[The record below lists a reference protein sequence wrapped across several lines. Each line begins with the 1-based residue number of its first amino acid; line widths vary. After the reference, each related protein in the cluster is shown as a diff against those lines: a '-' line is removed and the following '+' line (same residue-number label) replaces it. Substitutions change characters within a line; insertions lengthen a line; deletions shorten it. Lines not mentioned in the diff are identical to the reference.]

1 MMTTVFSFCGVK
13 MTNSDVRTTDLA
25 SWKTLSAH
33 ATTMKSQHLKT
44 LFAQDQQRF
53 NKFSIALP
61 SLLLDYSKN
70 LITDE
75 TKTALLALAK
85 ETGVESWRAKM
96 FAAEHINATEDRA
109 VMHVALRDK
118 SNNPIVIDGTDAR
131 PAINAELERMRKLSD
146 KLRSGEWTG
155 FTGKTITDIVSI
167 GIGGSNLGPLMVC
180 EALKSYSDKR
190 FRVHFVSN
198 IDGTQIADVLAALNP
213 ETTLFV
219 ISSKT
224 FTTQETMTN
233 ARTAERWLMSAA
245 KNKAAIAKHFVA
257 VSTNRKLVT
266 EFGIA
271 ADNIFDMWD
280 WVGGRFSLWSAIGL
294 PIVLFLGYDLFDEL
308 LQGAYEMDK
317 HFQTAPLAENAP
329 MMLALVGIWNRNF
342 LGYPTLALL
351 PYDQSLH
358 RFPAYMQQ
366 AEMES
371 NGKSVNWAGEL
382 LTYGSVPLV
391 WGEVGING
399 QHAFYQML
407 HQGTDIIPA
416 DFIGSVT
423 PTEAV
428 PGHHDALMANFFAQ
442 TQALMLG
449 IDAQQVRQEL
459 TAKGVSAQRINEI
472 VNHKVHRGNRPTNT
486 LLLNKIDARSLGAL
500 IALYEHK
507 IFVQGIIWRVHSFDQ
522 WGVELGKVLASSMQ
536 PELEGKREVNA
547 QHDASTRHL
556 IEFYRQYKTQ

>member
-1 MMTTVFSFCGVK
+1 
-13 MTNSDVRTTDLA
+13 MTNSILRPTDLP
-25 SWKTLSAH
+25 SWKALSSH
-33 ATTMKSQHLKT
+33 AAQIKSQHMKD
-44 LFAQDQQRF
+44 LFAADDQRF
-53 NKFSIALP
+53 DKFSLQLP

-75 TKTALLALAK
+75 TKAALLALAR
-85 ETGVESWRAKM
+85 ESEVESWRDRM
-96 FAAEHINATEDRA
+96 FAGEHINATEDRA

-118 SNNPIVIDGTDAR
+118 SSSPIMIDGADAR
-131 PAINAELERMRKLSD
+131 PAINAELERMRKLSES
-146 KLRSGEWTG
+146 LRSGSWTG
-155 FTGKTITDIVSI
+155 YTGKTITDIVSI
-167 GIGGSNLGPLMVC
+167 GIGGSNLGPLMAC

-190 FRVHFVSN
+190 FNIHFASN
-198 IDGTQIADVLAALNP
+198 IDGVQIAEVLDGLNP

-233 ARTAERWLMSAA
+233 ARTAEQWFMRAA
-245 KNKAAIAKHFVA
+245 GDKAAIAKHFVA

-266 EFGIA
+266 AFGIA
-271 ADNIFDMWD
+271 EENIFDMWD

-294 PIVLFLGYDLFDEL
+294 PIVLFLGYEVFDQL
-308 LQGAYEMDK
+308 LQGAYEMDQ
-317 HFQTAPLAENAP
+317 HFLSAPLAENAP
-329 MMLALVGIWNRNF
+329 VMLALVGIWNRNF
-342 LGYPTLALL
+342 LGYPAHALL
-351 PYDQSLH
+351 PYDQCLH

-371 NGKSVNWAGEL
+371 NGKSVNWAGEQIS
-382 LTYGSVPLV
+382 YASVPLV

-423 PTEAV
+423 PNAV
-428 PGHHDALMANFFAQ
+428 VEGHHDALMANFFAQ

-449 IDAQQVRQEL
+449 SDADQVRREL
-459 TAKGVSAQRINEI
+459 TAKGVSPARIEEI
-472 VNHKVHRGNRPTNT
+472 LEHKVHRGNRPTNT
-486 LLLNKIDARSLGAL
+486 VLLNKVDPKTLGAL

-507 IFVQGIIWRVHSFDQ
+507 IFVQGIIWRIHSFDQ
-522 WGVELGKVLASSMQ
+522 WGVELGKVLAAGIQ
-536 PELEGKREVNA
+536 PELDAGKATNA
-547 QHDASTRHL
+547 AHDASTRNL
-556 IEFYRQYKTQ
+556 IDFYKRAKAGTK

>member
-1 MMTTVFSFCGVK
+1 
-13 MTNSDVRTTDLA
+13 MTNPDVRPTDLP
-25 SWKTLSAH
+25 SWKTLAAH
-33 ATTMKSQHLKT
+33 AAQMKSQHLKD
-44 LFAQDQQRF
+44 LFAADDKRF
-53 NKFSIALP
+53 AKFSLQL
-61 SLLLDYSKN
+61 SNLLFDYSKN

-75 TKTALLALAK
+75 TKAALLALAK
-85 ETGVESWRAKM
+85 ESNVESWRGKM

-118 SNNPIVIDGTDAR
+118 SSKPIVIDAADAR
-131 PAINAELERMRKLSD
+131 PAINAELERMRKLSE
-146 KLRSGEWTG
+146 KLRSGEWIG

-180 EALKSYSDKR
+180 EALKDYSDKR
-190 FRVHFVSN
+190 FNMHFVSN
-198 IDGTQIADVLAALNP
+198 IDGVQIADVLDGLNP

-233 ARTAERWLMSAA
+233 ARTAEQWFMAA
-245 KNKAAIAKHFVA
+245 AGDKSAIAKHFVA

-266 EFGIA
+266 AFGIA
-271 ADNIFDMWD
+271 EENIFDMWD

-294 PIVLFLGYDLFDEL
+294 PIVLSLGYELFDEL
-308 LQGAYEMDK
+308 LQGAYEMDL

-329 MMLALVGIWNRNF
+329 VMLALIGIWNRNF
-342 LGYPTLALL
+342 LGYPAHALL
-351 PYDQSLH
+351 PYDQCLH

-371 NGKSVNWAGEL
+371 NGKSVNWAGEQIS
-382 LTYGSVPLV
+382 YGSVPLV

-416 DFIGSVT
+416 DFIGSIA
-423 PTEAV
+423 PAV
-428 PGHHDALMANFFAQ
+428 VVEGHHDALMANFFAQ

-449 IDAQQVRQEL
+449 IGADQVRREL
-459 TAKGVSAQRINEI
+459 SAKGMGSARIEEI
-472 VNHKVHRGNRPTNT
+472 VEHKVHRGNRPTNT
-486 LLLNKIDARSLGAL
+486 FLLNKVDARSLGAL

-507 IFVQGIIWRVHSFDQ
+507 IFVQGIIWRIHSFDQ
-522 WGVELGKVLASSMQ
+522 WGVELGKVLAAGIQ
-536 PELEGKREVNA
+536 PELDLAKETNPG
-547 QHDASTRHL
+547 HDASTRNL
-556 IEFYRQYKTQ
+556 INFYKRAKAQSN